1 MDRIVDRL
9 GDGNGFHNDLRWD
22 GHYCE
27 EDFRQVVCENSLFIA
42 LSQIGLKKIEMSLGF
57 ELSAASL
64 R

>member
-1 MDRIVDRL
+1 MTS
-9 GDGNGFHNDLRWD
+9 GWD